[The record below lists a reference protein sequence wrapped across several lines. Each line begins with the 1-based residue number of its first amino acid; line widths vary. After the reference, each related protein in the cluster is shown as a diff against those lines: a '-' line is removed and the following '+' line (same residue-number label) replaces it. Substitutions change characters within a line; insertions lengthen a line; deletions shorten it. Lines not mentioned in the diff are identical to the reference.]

1 MRTGSPE
8 ARLLAVRALARLRN
22 LDYAPSLIFA
32 LTDPDKRVVRE
43 ARDALRS
50 VSRNFEGF
58 GPPDNFDDSQRD
70 EAVQRWKDWYRA
82 VRPDAPPL
90 P

>member
-1 MRTGSPE
+1 
-8 ARLLAVRALARLRN
+8 
-22 LDYAPSLIFA
+22 
-32 LTDPDKRVVRE
+32 VRE

-58 GPPDNFDDSQRD
+58 GPPDNFDDGQRD
-70 EAVQRWKDWYRA
+70 TAVQRWKNWYHT